1 MKKMLAKRV
10 LAGTLCGT
18 MLATSLAGCGGSA
31 SSATVASSESASS
44 AATEATTDID
54 ISKHVDL
61 TMYLIGD
68 PTEDFDMM
76 WEEANK
82 WFNENLNCTVN
93 VEWLSWSEHR
103 QKYSLLFSGNE
114 DFDLIFTGI
123 NWAHYE
129 EIAPLGGFYP
139 LTEDFVA
146 TYGPRL
152 LENVPENGWEQAMY
166 GGIPYMVP
174 QNFMEIKKDCVAIR
188 GDLMEEYGFDSIDS
202 LQDLYDFYLA
212 CGEHGMHASQ
222 VSYFDQWYL
231 SKGWN
236 YVNGSPDSYL
246 FYYDAYN
253 PDDKNLY
260 YILDDEDF
268 VSFCKDIKTLA
279 DAGAW
284 TADSLS
290 STAERQE
297 GLLNGTNAAMNWN
310 RGSCVLYANQANE
323 AHPDWNVQLVDP
335 TPDVKAGVTV
345 ATNSGMAINAASDN
359 PERAMMVIEALYCD
373 EYLQQLTRLGI
384 EGVHWEAVGD
394 DQYTLLKTTL
404 GVDSYCDWGWR
415 NDNIMRTEYV
425 PEEKQ
430 TSAYKSGM
438 TLYNK
443 WKENL
448 REDHVYDGFTFDTTN
463 VATQCAAVDT
473 VFSTYFQP
481 MVFYGQVSDVDSYM
495 AEFKQALED
504 AGIRDIQA
512 EIQRQMDEF
521 VASK

>member
-1 MKKMLAKRV
+1 MKKSTAKRM

-18 MLATSLAGCGGSA
+18 MLLSSLAGCSSSTSGSTSDSGSA
-31 SSATVASSESASS
+31 SSTASETTTTADLSE
-44 AATEATTDID
+44 
-54 ISKHVDL
+54 HVDL

-68 PTEDFDMM
+68 PTEDFDVM

-93 VEWLSWSEHR
+93 VQWLSWSEHD

-123 NWAHYE
+123 NWAHYD

-146 TYGPRL
+146 AYGPRL
-152 LENVPENGWEQAMY
+152 LDNVPENGWEQAMY
-166 GGIPYMVP
+166 GGVPYMVP
-174 QNFMEIKKDCVAIR
+174 QNYMEIKKDCVAIR
-188 GDLMEEYGFDSIDS
+188 GDLMEQYGFDSIDN

-212 CGEHGMHASQ
+212 CGENGMHASQ
-222 VSYFDQWYL
+222 VSYFDHWYW

-236 YVNGSPDSYL
+236 TVNGSPNTYL
-246 FYYDAYN
+246 FYYGAYD
-253 PDDKNLY
+253 PEDMSLY
-260 YILDDEDF
+260 YIMDDPDF
-268 VSFCKDIKTLA
+268 MSFCSDIKSLA

-310 RGSCVLYANQANE
+310 VGSCIIYADQANA
-323 AHPDWNVQLVDP
+323 AHPEWNVSLIDP

-345 ATNSGMAINAASDN
+345 ATNSGMAIHAGSKN

-394 DQYTLLKTTL
+394 NQYKLLKDTL
-404 GVDSYCDWGWR
+404 GVDTYCDWGWR
-415 NDNIMRTEYV
+415 NDNVMRVEYV
-425 PEEKQ
+425 PEEEQ
-430 TSAYKSGM
+430 TAAYKEGKA
-438 TLYNK
+438 LEAG

-448 REDHVYDGFTFDTTN
+448 REDHVFDGFTFDTSN
-463 VATQCAAVDT
+463 VATQCAAVNT
-473 VFSTYFQP
+473 VYSTYFEP
-481 MVFYGQVSDVDSYM
+481 MAFYGQVSDLDAYM
-495 AEFKQALED
+495 NEFKQALED